1 VNEDL
6 RRSIRSEIESLDA
19 DIDTLQG
26 NIKNEDRISAQ
37 LAKDFA
43 HSRVEMVQLRRSAA
57 DELDSAMMREQ
68 VRTRLKA
75 SLRSELMSPT
85 SVVAVVSPSQN
96 DNSVNATNDSS
107 QNENATN
114 KPPLTTH
121 DYLKER
127 EADLKELATSIAKD
141 KAQVMDKKAQMADL
155 DRQTDA
161 IYARIKSQELE
172 QELEAA
178 KNETAL
184 RRQELA
190 EEERLK
196 RTTKEKIQKV
206 RSESAHYAVQIGE
219 NAKLLASKKTKNE
232 DQEAELALRVKHFEQ
247 QLGSNDSATALENQ
261 LASLSGDL
269 ETLKQQIEAF
279 ETIRAQRKQVAEERV
294 LVKTE
299 TQQLLQTKEEYQGT
313 LEAARSKHAS
323 NVALLEQAKARQAAV
338 EAERIAND
346 KVHAEQIL
354 PGQVEKNHLME
365 QKQELAKTM
374 NKLHEESL
382 SNDKENNKGL
392 ATQSETLNK
401 LDNDLKLVKGELT
414 EKLASIESV
423 KSKMKEAEEATQ
435 KELKEHED
443 FRSKFTQATA
453 SEKDILAELQSER
466 KRQRRERCEAA
477 RKESNKMR
485 ANLQTKLEIL
495 RAGAEMLSTTAQ
507 LENQ

>member
-219 NAKLLASKKTKNE
+219 NVCTIQYYSVVLDCFMNLTLFSSLYLRRQNYMLRKRPRTKTKRPN
-232 DQEAELALRVKHFEQ
+232 
-247 QLGSNDSATALENQ
+247 
-261 LASLSGDL
+261 
-269 ETLKQQIEAF
+269 
-279 ETIRAQRKQVAEERV
+279 
-294 LVKTE
+294 
-299 TQQLLQTKEEYQGT
+299 
-313 LEAARSKHAS
+313 
-323 NVALLEQAKARQAAV
+323 
-338 EAERIAND
+338 
-346 KVHAEQIL
+346 
-354 PGQVEKNHLME
+354 
-365 QKQELAKTM
+365 
-374 NKLHEESL
+374 
-382 SNDKENNKGL
+382 
-392 ATQSETLNK
+392 
-401 LDNDLKLVKGELT
+401 
-414 EKLASIESV
+414 
-423 KSKMKEAEEATQ
+423 
-435 KELKEHED
+435 
-443 FRSKFTQATA
+443 
-453 SEKDILAELQSER
+453 
-466 KRQRRERCEAA
+466 
-477 RKESNKMR
+477 
-485 ANLQTKLEIL
+485 
-495 RAGAEMLSTTAQ
+495 
-507 LENQ
+507 

>member
-1 VNEDL
+1 MLSTCHHLTMTASCKSKKQRRVSLAMKSRFAAARPPMNAPTSSEDVSVSDPLISWGSSVHVNEDL

-219 NAKLLASKKTKNE
+219 N
-232 DQEAELALRVKHFEQ
+232 VC
-247 QLGSNDSATALENQ
+247 
-261 LASLSGDL
+261 
-269 ETLKQQIEAF
+269 
-279 ETIRAQRKQVAEERV
+279 TIQYYSVV
-294 LVKTE
+294 L
-299 TQQLLQTKEEYQGT
+299 
-313 LEAARSKHAS
+313 
-323 NVALLEQAKARQAAV
+323 
-338 EAERIAND
+338 D
-346 KVHAEQIL
+346 
-354 PGQVEKNHLME
+354 
-365 QKQELAKTM
+365 
-374 NKLHEESL
+374 
-382 SNDKENNKGL
+382 
-392 ATQSETLNK
+392 
-401 LDNDLKLVKGELT
+401 
-414 EKLASIESV
+414 
-423 KSKMKEAEEATQ
+423 
-435 KELKEHED
+435 
-443 FRSKFTQATA
+443 
-453 SEKDILAELQSER
+453 
-466 KRQRRERCEAA
+466 
-477 RKESNKMR
+477 
-485 ANLQTKLEIL
+485 
-495 RAGAEMLSTTAQ
+495 
-507 LENQ
+507 